1 MAKKIAIPEG
11 DPRDFDETRRL
22 LYMALV
28 RTRTKHYNLV
38 GTLVNALKHHHAVD
52 DLSVEEITGHILAVA
67 NGSDDQGNGGD
78 GEEVGRAWVQEQID
92 RITTEL
98 GD

>member
-1 MAKKIAIPEG
+1 MAKTIAFSDG

-22 LYMALV
+22 LYMALLAP
-28 RTRTKHYNLV
+28 RTKKYNLA
-38 GTLVNALKHHHAVD
+38 GTLVNALRHHHAVD
-52 DLSVEEITGHILAVA
+52 DLSVQEITDYVIAVLE
-67 NGSDDQGNGGD
+67 SRD
-78 GEEVGRAWVQEQID
+78 GEPPGIAELDGRRWLQEQVD